1 MRWTRII
8 TEKRSIARKESERA
22 RTREKE
28 REGGEVAE
36 KKGTARRQ
44 LPEKLISRGK
54 EGAPAAWLSGT
65 LPCSAGCR
73 GARKRRM
80 AMVRGAANGK
90 PGETLFS
97 KAIPSCFRHGT
108 VVERAKGA
116 RKGIRRIS
124 RAKFPSTKKLVYAKI
139 APIAIALSSWSARWD
154 LIGLDRLTGLINRPI
169 TPIDEVAASRRGGS
183 FFFRLFTL
191 AALEGI
197 PLFAVGR
204 WPG

>member
-1 MRWTRII
+1 MKIKFRRQSCWTRII
-8 TEKRSIARKESERA
+8 TEKRSIARRESER
-22 RTREKE
+22 E
-28 REGGEVAE
+28 RWVAE
-36 KKGTARRQ
+36 KKGTVRRQ

-54 EGAPAAWLSGT
+54 EGAPAAWLSRT

-97 KAIPSCFRHGT
+97 KAIPSRFRRGT
-108 VVERAKGA
+108 VVKKAKGA
-116 RKGIRRIS
+116 RKGIRRTS
-124 RAKFPSTKKLVYAKI
+124 RAKFPSTKKLVYI
-139 APIAIALSSWSARWD
+139 EIVPIAIALSSQSVRWD

-169 TPIDEVAASRRGGS
+169 TSIDEVPAFRQGS
-183 FFFRLFTL
+183 FFFGLFTP

>member
-1 MRWTRII
+1 M
-8 TEKRSIARKESERA
+8 ERDGW
-22 RTREKE
+22 R
-28 REGGEVAE
+28 

-54 EGAPAAWLSGT
+54 EGAPAAWLSET

-80 AMVRGAANGK
+80 AIVRGAPNGK

-97 KAIPSCFRHGT
+97 KAIPSRFRRGT
-108 VVERAKGA
+108 VMEKAKGA

-124 RAKFPSTKKLVYAKI
+124 QARFPYEETRLRRDCPARHRR
-139 APIAIALSSWSARWD
+139 SARWD

-169 TPIDEVAASRRGGS
+169 MPIGEVLASQRGRS
-183 FFFRLFTL
+183 YFFRLFTPV
-191 AALEGI
+191 ALEGI

-204 WPG
+204 WPN